1 MTKGTTPRDKSWS
14 GEVNYVK
21 TESINPESGD
31 IFVTANT
38 SIEEH
43 EGYLKRSQLK
53 AGDVL
58 FSIVGTLGRVG
69 VVKDIDLPANTNQQI
84 GIIRLSDA
92 DEKFVFNALKTPRI
106 ASFIKSD
113 ATIGAQPSLSLWQIN
128 VLEIK
133 LPNHEEQTKIGKFF
147 DDMDD
152 LITLHQRK
160 LDLLK
165 QLKQAYLQKM
175 FLKNGED
182 RPELRF
188 TDFEEAWEQRKF
200 EDVFLFPVSTNSLS
214 RAQLNYKGGKIRNI
228 HYGDVLIKYEEII
241 DAEQDSIPYVNDG
254 LLSNYENNLLVD
266 GDLVFAD
273 AAEDYTVGKA
283 CEIRNIDQQS
293 VVSGLHTIVVRP
305 QKESASFYWGYY
317 LNSSA
322 YHKQL
327 LRLIQGTKVSSISKR
342 NLFETKV
349 CFPKEYKEQENIG
362 ILFKSIG
369 NTITLHQNKLDQL
382 KKLKSAFLQKMF
394 I

>member
-1 MTKGTTPRDKSWS
+1 MTDKKVPELRFEGFKNEWEQRKLEDISKVITKGTTPRDKSWS

-160 LDLLK
+160 FAKTVKTSL
-165 QLKQAYLQKM
+165 
-175 FLKNGED
+175 
-182 RPELRF
+182 F
-188 TDFEEAWEQRKF
+188 T
-200 EDVFLFPVSTNSLS
+200 EDVPEKWRRSSGIT
-214 RAQLNYKGGKIRNI
+214 I
-228 HYGDVLIKYEEII
+228 YG
-241 DAEQDSIPYVNDG
+241 
-254 LLSNYENNLLVD
+254 
-266 GDLVFAD
+266 F
-273 AAEDYTVGKA
+273 
-283 CEIRNIDQQS
+283 
-293 VVSGLHTIVVRP
+293 
-305 QKESASFYWGYY
+305 
-317 LNSSA
+317 
-322 YHKQL
+322 
-327 LRLIQGTKVSSISKR
+327 
-342 NLFETKV
+342 
-349 CFPKEYKEQENIG
+349 
-362 ILFKSIG
+362 
-369 NTITLHQNKLDQL
+369 
-382 KKLKSAFLQKMF
+382 
-394 I
+394 

>member
-1 MTKGTTPRDKSWS
+1 M
-14 GEVNYVK
+14 
-21 TESINPESGD
+21 
-31 IFVTANT
+31 
-38 SIEEH
+38 
-43 EGYLKRSQLK
+43 
-53 AGDVL
+53 
-58 FSIVGTLGRVG
+58 GTLGRVG

-175 FLKNGED
+175 FPKNGED